1 MNDLKV
7 PGLDAAEDVF
17 ASTGDE
23 TPREAESGGGTAR
36 TPWRSGSAALG
47 LLALGI
53 TAGMVALVLLVGMA
67 AGSFGAVA
75 AGCGGG

>member
-7 PGLDAAEDVF
+7 PGLDAAEDVV

-23 TPREAESGGGTAR
+23 TPRDVESAGDTAR
-36 TPWRSGSAALG
+36 APWRSGSAALG

-53 TAGMVALVLLVGMA
+53 TAGMVALVMLVGMA

-75 AGCGGG
+75 GSCGGG